1 MGGPRTPRN
10 LADERQQDLDA
21 QIETLARQLAEVING
36 AGSEERQ
43 GLREYALGLIKEETE
58 VIEAPSASSNARSTA
73 DTNPLAMALLLGVMA
88 IPMGIL
94 FPFVGVTMMVISLVL
109 GVTGVIMSIFRR

>member
-1 MGGPRTPRN
+1 MQR
-10 LADERQQDLDA
+10 ELDA
-21 QIETLARQLAEVING
+21 RVETLVRQLAEVINS

-58 VIEAPSASSNARSTA
+58 IIEAPTAPTQRGSTA
-73 DTNPLAMALLLGVMA
+73 DTNPLGMALLLGVMA

-94 FPFVGVTMMVISLVL
+94 FFPVGLTMMAIALVL
-109 GVTGVIMSIFRR
+109 GVIGVVLSIIRR